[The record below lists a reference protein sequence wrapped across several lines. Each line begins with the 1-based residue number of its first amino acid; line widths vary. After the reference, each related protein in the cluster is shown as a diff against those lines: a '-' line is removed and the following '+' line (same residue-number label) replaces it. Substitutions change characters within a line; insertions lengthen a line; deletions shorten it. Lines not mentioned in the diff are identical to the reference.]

1 MGATQTKQSFDDI
14 VSQLKRNNITVVS
27 THGDRRYLYAV
38 MKKDDILFVVRQFI
52 KTEKF
57 SLRHDERG
65 IFFFNTVEE
74 ALDIV
79 NSLKKKEQC
88 KITASLWDAE
98 HYYERELRFTF
109 HTYDVQEAAKEYE
122 HLKTKLAKMF
132 IELRELTPKMQA
144 ICVLPQLNVDAVKTM
159 TIMEFGMKWQDFSKK
174 QLRFAVAPSFAPSY
188 PHPHAHPHAR

>member
-1 MGATQTKQSFDDI
+1 MGASQTKHTFDDI

-57 SLRHDERG
+57 SLRHADRG
-65 IFFFNTVEE
+65 IFYFNTVEE

-79 NSLKKKEQC
+79 NSLKKTTKC
-88 KITASLWDAE
+88 TISASLWDAE
-98 HYYERELRFTF
+98 HSSERELRFTF
-109 HTYDVQEAAKEYE
+109 HTYDVQEAAKEYAF
-122 HLKTKLAKMF
+122 LKAKLTKMF

-144 ICVLPQLNVDAVKTM
+144 ICILPQHDVDAVMTM
-159 TIMEFGMKWQDFSKK
+159 TVMEFGMKWQDFSKK
-174 QLRFAVAPSFAPSY
+174 PLRFAAQPAYAPSFSY
-188 PHPHAHPHAR
+188 PHAHPHTH

>member
-1 MGATQTKQSFDDI
+1 MGATQTKQTFDDI
-14 VSQLKRNNITVVS
+14 VSQLKRNNITVLS

-57 SLRHDERG
+57 SLRHADRG
-65 IFFFNTVEE
+65 IFYFDTVEE

-79 NSLKKKEQC
+79 NSLKKTTAC
-88 KITASLWDAE
+88 KTTASLWDAE
-98 HYYERELRFTF
+98 YATERELRFTF
-109 HTYDVQEAAKEYE
+109 HTYDLQEAAREYE

-144 ICVLPQLNVDAVKTM
+144 ICIIPQSTVDAVMTM
-159 TIMEFGMKWQDFSKK
+159 TVMEFGMKWQDFSKK
-174 QLRFAVAPSFAPSY
+174 PLRFAPAPTSAPHS
-188 PHPHAHPHAR
+188 R

>member
-1 MGATQTKQSFDDI
+1 MGAKQTKQTFDDI
-14 VSQLKRNNITVVS
+14 VSQLKRNNITVLS

-57 SLRHDERG
+57 SLRHADRG
-65 IFFFNTVEE
+65 IFYFDTVEE

-79 NSLKKKEQC
+79 NSLKKTTAC
-88 KITASLWDAE
+88 KTTASLWDAE
-98 HYYERELRFTF
+98 YATERELRFTF
-109 HTYDVQEAAKEYE
+109 HTYDLQEAAREYE

-144 ICVLPQLNVDAVKTM
+144 ICIIPQSTVDAVMTM
-159 TIMEFGMKWQDFSKK
+159 TVMEFGMMWQDFSKK
-174 QLRFAVAPSFAPSY
+174 PLRFAPAPTFSPSSISAPHS
-188 PHPHAHPHAR
+188 R

>member
-1 MGATQTKQSFDDI
+1 MGAKQTKQTFDDI
-14 VSQLKRNNITVVS
+14 VSQLKRNNITVLS

-57 SLRHDERG
+57 SLRHADRG
-65 IFFFNTVEE
+65 IFYFDTVEE

-79 NSLKKKEQC
+79 NSLKKTTAC
-88 KITASLWDAE
+88 KNTASLWDAE
-98 HYYERELRFTF
+98 YATERELRFTF
-109 HTYDVQEAAKEYE
+109 HTYDLQEAAREYE

-144 ICVLPQLNVDAVKTM
+144 ICIIPQVVADAVMTM
-159 TIMEFGMKWQDFSKK
+159 TVMEFGMKWQDFSKK
-174 QLRFAVAPSFAPSY
+174 QPRFAATPTFSPSSTSAPHS
-188 PHPHAHPHAR
+188 R